1 MRDLESLSAE
11 AMQLDIDSREQLA
24 HRLLESLDSLSE
36 SELESLWAKEAQRRL
51 EAFREGRLSAVPAEE
66 VLEDAAR
73 KRA

>member
-1 MRDLESLSAE
+1 
-11 AMQLDIDSREQLA
+11 MQLDIDSREQLA